1 MRQTFRIVGISALIF
16 GLAIPAAL
24 ACRGDGDGDGDGR
37 GHDKRGGP
45 FAGLELAA
53 DQEAAITALR
63 QDMKTRSE
71 PVRTKLKA
79 NRQAVAALWTSGR
92 PDAAK
97 LKALAKERA
106 ALKAEIDAAR
116 IDHMVAAFHVLTPAQ
131 QTIAAERFAKMG
143 DGHRKGRMGR
153 GGKGGQGRRGG
164 DGPPD
169 GAGDDSDE

>member
-1 MRQTFRIVGISALIF
+1 MRQTFRIVGISALIL

-24 ACRGDGDGDGDGR
+24 ACRGDGDGDGEGDGR
-37 GHDKRGGP
+37 GHGKRGGP

-79 NRQAVAALWTSGR
+79 NREAVAAVWKSGR

-97 LKALAKERA
+97 LKSLAKERA

-116 IDHMVAAFHVLTPAQ
+116 IDHMVAAFNVLTPAQ
-131 QTIAAERFAKMG
+131 QTQAAERFAKMG

-153 GGKGGQGRRGG
+153 GGKGGRGG
-164 DGPPD
+164 DGPPA
-169 GAGDDSDE
+169 GADDDSDE

>member
-1 MRQTFRIVGISALIF
+1 MRQTFRIVSISALIL

-24 ACRGDGDGDGDGR
+24 ACRGDGDGGGR
-37 GHDKRGGP
+37 GEGKRGGP
-45 FAGLELAA
+45 FAGLDLAA

-63 QDMKTRSE
+63 DDMKTQTE

-79 NRQAVAALWTSGR
+79 NRQAAAAVWKSGR

-97 LKALAKERA
+97 LKVLAKEHA
-106 ALKAEIDAAR
+106 ALKAQIDAAR
-116 IDHMVAAFHVLTPAQ
+116 IDHMVAAFNVLTPAQ
-131 QTIAAERFAKMG
+131 QTKAAERFAKMG

-153 GGKGGQGRRGG
+153 GGKGGQGGRGG

-169 GAGDDSDE
+169 GPDDDSDE